1 ARVSAILDVRQ
12 VFGGD
17 RSSQEILCHIL
28 MDHDIVRRDGE
39 DPIVPAFDSP
49 LWERLPDVPR
59 RNAKS
64 RLAGFYAS
72 GVTGSDCPVEAIS
85 QDFGQVCAGR
95 HRFPVMRTDLAAL
108 QRRWCGGEDLLF
120 KADCT
125 AHIVALYRALE
136 NPLAPV
142 DQRSALQLVCNPR
155 PTQGGAVQYEL
166 FASPFNARV
175 ENGRFASRWPHV
187 EAHFGSAGSY
197 PAVLDIFPEDAVV
210 GVNPP
215 FSDAYLEHVVGQSL
229 ERIVSRFR
237 KVHLWVPIREA
248 PWRSQLHRLRGA
260 TFVNR
265 FWDATAL
272 KERPIGQQVLYWE
285 GSELANA

>member
-1 ARVSAILDVRQ
+1 
-12 VFGGD
+12 
-17 RSSQEILCHIL
+17 
-28 MDHDIVRRDGE
+28 M
-39 DPIVPAFDSP
+39 PAFDSP

-85 QDFGQVCAGR
+85 QDFGQVRAGR
-95 HRFPVMRTDLAAL
+95 HRFPVMHTDLAAL
-108 QRRWCGGEDLLF
+108 QRRWIGGEDLLL
-120 KADCT
+120 KADCM
-125 AHIVALYRALE
+125 AHTVALYRALE

-142 DQRSALQLVCNPR
+142 DQRGALQLVCSPAASAR
-155 PTQGGAVQYEL
+155 AGLQYEL

-187 EAHFGSAGSY
+187 EKYFGSLGSY
-197 PAVLDIFPEDAVV
+197 PGVLDVFPEEAVV
-210 GVNPP
+210 RVNPP
-215 FSDAYLEHVVGQSL
+215 WSEAYLEHVMGQSL
-229 ERIVSRFR
+229 ERIVGRFR

-260 TFVNR
+260 TFAKQ

-285 GSELANA
+285 GSQSQLADA